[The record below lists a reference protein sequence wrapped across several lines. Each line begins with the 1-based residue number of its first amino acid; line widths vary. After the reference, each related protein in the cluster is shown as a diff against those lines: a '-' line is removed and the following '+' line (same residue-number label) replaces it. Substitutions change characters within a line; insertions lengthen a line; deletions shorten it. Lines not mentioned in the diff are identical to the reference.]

1 MRTLN
6 PIKIRPM
13 NLARPALLL
22 FAMSVWAT
30 TARAWEWKDGAY
42 QVYPGD
48 PIQEALQ
55 AASRNPTGK
64 VVRVHAGTYAP
75 TVRRQALIWF
85 NRAHDG
91 IRLEAVGD
99 VTLTAA
105 NPALSQPSSKAHP
118 AVVNHVVYFGDGVS
132 SNTILQGFR
141 ITGAN
146 GFLTQSGT
154 RQFEPDTSV
163 PKNYFFYSDG
173 GGIKIF
179 GRSYPTIRDVEV
191 VDNYTSPCGAGIS
204 IQHQG
209 FTNEFVRLENCRL
222 LRNRTEATGS
232 AVDLL
237 PGSSAIL
244 RNCLFVGN
252 VSNTGIDTVGALN
265 NGHQFTNSGVL
276 TVFFDSHVVV
286 DGCTFVGNRNAID
299 DMGGLGLYRN
309 SIFHQNVRDGGLVPA
324 PRYELDLQKGGRV
337 ENCVINGPVIDP
349 GGAISKTRNRLN
361 APLQLD
367 ARYIPVGDGFE
378 NVGYRPKP

>member
-1 MRTLN
+1 
-6 PIKIRPM
+6 M
-13 NLARPALLL
+13 NSSRPALLL
-22 FAMSVWAT
+22 FVLGFLT
-30 TARAWEWKDGAY
+30 TPARAWEWKDGAY

-48 PIQEALQ
+48 QIQDALQ
-55 AASRNPTGK
+55 AAARNPTGK
-64 VVRVHAGTYAP
+64 VVRVHAGIYAP

-105 NPALSQPSSKAHP
+105 NKALSLASSKGDP

-154 RQFEPDTSV
+154 RQIEPDMSV
-163 PKNYFFYSDG
+163 PKNYFFFSDG

-179 GRSYPTIRDVEV
+179 GRSYPTIREVEV
-191 VDNYTSPCGAGIS
+191 ADNYTSPCGAGIS

-209 FTNEFVRLENCRL
+209 FTNDFVRLENCRL
-222 LRNRTEATGS
+222 LRNRTEATGA

-276 TVFFDSHVVV
+276 TVFFESHVVV
-286 DGCTFVGNRNAID
+286 DGCTFADNRNAVD
-299 DMGGLGLYRN
+299 DQGGLGFYRN
-309 SIFHQNVRDGGLVPA
+309 SIFHQNTRDGGLVPA
-324 PRYELDLQKGGRV
+324 SRYELDLQPGGRV
-337 ENCVINGPVIDP
+337 ENCVINGPALDP
-349 GGAISKTRNRLN
+349 LGAIDKNRNRLN
-361 APLQLD
+361 VPLQLD
-367 ARYIPVGDGFE
+367 AQYVPVGAGFE
-378 NVGYRPKP
+378 KIGYRPTPSRPTGEKSGP

>member
-1 MRTLN
+1 
-6 PIKIRPM
+6 M
-13 NLARPALLL
+13 NLSRPALLL
-22 FAMSVWAT
+22 FVLGIPAAPV
-30 TARAWEWKDGAY
+30 RAWEWKDGAY

-48 PIQEALQ
+48 QIQDALQ
-55 AASRNPTGK
+55 AAARNPTGK
-64 VVRVHAGTYAP
+64 IVRVHAGTYAP
-75 TVRRQALIWF
+75 TLKRQALIWM
-85 NRAHDG
+85 NRMHDG

-105 NPALSQPSSKAHP
+105 NTALSQASSPAHP

-132 SNTILQGFR
+132 SNTVLQGFR
-141 ITGAN
+141 IIGAN

-154 RQFEPDTSV
+154 RQIEPDVSV

-179 GRSYPTIRDVEV
+179 GRSYPVIRDVEV
-191 VDNYTSPCGAGIS
+191 ADNYTSPCGAGIS

-209 FTNEFVRLENCRL
+209 FTNDFVRLENCRL

-237 PGSSAIL
+237 PGSSAVL

-252 VSNTGIDTVGALN
+252 ISNTDVDTVGALN
-265 NGHQFTNSGVL
+265 NGYQFTNSGVL

-286 DGCTFVGNRNAID
+286 DGCTFTGNRNAID

-309 SIFHQNVRDGGLVPA
+309 SIFHQNDRDGGLVPA

-337 ENCVINGPVIDP
+337 ENCVINGPVLDPAGVID
-349 GGAISKTRNRLN
+349 GTRNRLKI
-361 APLQLD
+361 PLQLD
-367 ARYIPVGDGFE
+367 AHHVPVGHGFE
-378 NVGYRPKP
+378 SIGYRPTSSLSAAGKSVQ

>member
-1 MRTLN
+1 
-6 PIKIRPM
+6 M
-13 NLARPALLL
+13 NLSRPALLL
-22 FAMSVWAT
+22 FVLGFCGTPAH
-30 TARAWEWKDGAY
+30 AWEWKDGAY

-48 PIQEALQ
+48 QIQDALQ
-55 AASRNPTGK
+55 AAARNPTGK

-75 TVRRQALIWF
+75 TLRRQALIWF

-91 IRLEAVGD
+91 IHLEAVGD

-105 NPALSQPSSKAHP
+105 NKALSQPSSKAHP

-132 SNTILQGFR
+132 SNTVLQGFR

-154 RQFEPDTSV
+154 RQLEPDTVV

-173 GGIKIF
+173 GGIKVF

-191 VDNYTSPCGAGIS
+191 VDNYTSPCGAGVS

-209 FTNEFVRLENCRL
+209 FTNDVVRLENCRL

-252 VSNTGIDTVGALN
+252 VSNTGVDTVGALN

-276 TVFFDSHVVV
+276 TVFFNSHVVV
-286 DGCTFVGNRNAID
+286 DGCTFAGNRNGVD
-299 DMGGLGLYRN
+299 DMSGLGVYRN
-309 SIFHQNVRDGGLVPA
+309 SIFHQNDRDGGLVPA

-337 ENCVINGPVIDP
+337 ENCLINGMLLDPV
-349 GGAISKTRNRLN
+349 GAIDNSRNQLN
-361 APLQLD
+361 IPLQLD
-367 ARYIPVGDGFE
+367 ARYVPIGAGFE
-378 NVGYRPKP
+378 TIGFRPSPPLSTGGKSIQ